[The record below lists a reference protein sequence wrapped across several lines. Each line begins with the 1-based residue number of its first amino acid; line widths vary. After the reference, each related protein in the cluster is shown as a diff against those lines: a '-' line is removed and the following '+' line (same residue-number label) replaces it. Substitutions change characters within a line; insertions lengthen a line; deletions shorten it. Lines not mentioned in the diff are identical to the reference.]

1 MKLNEER
8 TTNTK
13 SSEKRKTNMKLS
25 ICFLLLLLCIWP
37 NAAAPQTPAGAG
49 DEIQSYTQ
57 TGQPM
62 PSFSFTTLDGKQSKI
77 EELKSKVVLVNF
89 WATWCPPCRVEMP
102 RLEKEVWRKYK
113 TSPDFRMVAI
123 AREQTAEEIVPFRR
137 ENGYTFP
144 MASDPDRTVFRLFGN
159 GGIPRSYVVGRDGQ
173 ILFQSVGY
181 TAAEFDKMKKVI
193 EQELAK
199 GQGAQASK

>member
-1 MKLNEER
+1 MKTNEER

-13 SSEKRKTNMKLS
+13 LSEKGKTNMKLA
-25 ICFLLLLLCIWP
+25 ICFSLLLLCLWP
-37 NAAAPQTPAGAG
+37 NAAATQTPAGPG
-49 DEIQSYTQ
+49 DAIQSYTQ

-62 PSFSFTTLDGKQSKI
+62 PSFAFTTLDGVQSKI
-77 EELKSKVVLVNF
+77 EDLKGKVVLINF

-102 RLEKEVWRKYK
+102 RLEREVWRKYK

-123 AREQTAEEIVPFRR
+123 AREQNADEIMPFRKER
-137 ENGYTFP
+137 GFTFP
-144 MASDPDRTVFRLFGN
+144 MASDPDRSVFRLFGN

-181 TAAEFDKMKKVI
+181 TAAEFDKMKKII
-193 EQELAK
+193 EQELSK
-199 GQGAQASK
+199 TQKTQASK

>member
-1 MKLNEER
+1 MKL
-8 TTNTK
+8 
-13 SSEKRKTNMKLS
+13 SEKGKTNMKLA
-25 ICFLLLLLCIWP
+25 ICFSLLLLCLWP
-37 NAAAPQTPAGAG
+37 NAAATQTPAGQG
-49 DEIQSYTQ
+49 DTIQSYTQ

-62 PSFSFTTLDGKQSKI
+62 PSFAFTTLDGKQSKI
-77 EELKSKVVLVNF
+77 EDLKGKVVLINF

-102 RLEKEVWRKYK
+102 RLEREVWRKYK

-137 ENGYTFP
+137 ENRYTFP

-181 TAAEFDKMKKVI
+181 TAAEFDKMKKVL
-193 EQELAK
+193 EQELSK
-199 GQGAQASK
+199 AQASK